1 MSQEPKEDGLP
12 EGNLSVEVIPQ
23 EVSVQPFSRDRF
35 YIKDLSKC
43 NNESYLD
50 ENTNA
55 KTLNTTF
62 LALKIFFSF
71 TYQSMQ
77 EIFFFNYLI
86 GFYFYLIKTFFLGYI
101 L

>member
-62 LALKIFFSF
+62 LALKIFFF
-71 TYQSMQ
+71 FHLPKHARN
-77 EIFFFNYLI
+77 IFL
-86 GFYFYLIKTFFLGYI
+86 
-101 L
+101 